1 MNFTS
6 AFIIPDSSFKNMIY
20 NNVADIFNDI
30 DETRAKLTETISSLS
45 ERELNFRPAENAW
58 TIAELIEHLAKTEA
72 SLVPLVFRL
81 LKNAEAAGI
90 ASDGTINPP
99 LSLIEAHAKVKDTK
113 MQAPEMI
120 RPEGAATVSESLA
133 KLGETRET
141 IRALRSR
148 LEAVD
153 SSKTAFPHPFLGKM
167 NLYQWLAFIGLHEAR
182 HLGQIEK
189 IAAQTRE
196 SN

>member
-1 MNFTS
+1 
-6 AFIIPDSSFKNMIY
+6 MIY
-20 NNVADIFNDI
+20 NSVAEIFNDI
-30 DETRAKLTETISSLS
+30 DGMRARLTETVSNLS
-45 ERELNFRPAENAW
+45 EAESNFRANENVW
-58 TIAELIEHLAKTEA
+58 TVAELVEHLAKTEA

-81 LKNAEAAGI
+81 LKNAEAEGT

-99 LSLIEAHAKVKDTK
+99 LSFVETHDKVKDTK

-120 RPEGAATVSESLA
+120 RPEGSKPVSESLA
-133 KLGETRET
+133 KMNETRET
-141 IRALRSR
+141 IRNLRSR

-153 SSKTAFPHPFLGKM
+153 SSNTAFPHPFLGKM

-189 IAAQTRE
+189 ILVEARQ